1 MRGTAEPLLSVR
13 DLETHFRLDEGT
25 VVAVDRTSFDVRP
38 GETLGIVGES
48 GCGKSVTA
56 RSILGILD
64 APGIVVGGE
73 AILAFGG
80 PDDPKGGE
88 RRVINLVAQ
97 PPYSETMCAIRG
109 DRISLVFQE
118 PMASFSP
125 VHRIGAQLTEVIR
138 LHRDVTPGE
147 ARAIGIDALRQVG
160 IPH

>member
-13 DLETHFRLDEGT
+13 NLETHFRLDEGT
-25 VVAVDRTSFDVRP
+25 VVAVDRASFDIRP

-64 APGIVVGGE
+64 SPGLVVGGE
-73 AILAFGG
+73 ALLSFGG
-80 PDDPKGGE
+80 ADDRKGGD
-88 RRVINLVAQ
+88 RRVINLLSEA
-97 PPYSETMCAIRG
+97 PYSSTMCAILG

-125 VHRIGAQLTEVIR
+125 VHRIGTQLTE
-138 LHRDVTPGE
+138 
-147 ARAIGIDALRQVG
+147 
-160 IPH
+160 